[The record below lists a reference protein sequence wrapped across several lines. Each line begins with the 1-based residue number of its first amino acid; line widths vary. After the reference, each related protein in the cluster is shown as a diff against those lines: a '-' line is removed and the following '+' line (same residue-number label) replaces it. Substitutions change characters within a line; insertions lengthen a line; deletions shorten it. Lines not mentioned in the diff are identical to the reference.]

1 MGVPF
6 SSLGKAGAEEIY
18 TRDAGPPKSPR
29 KWPFRVSAPLTSAK
43 LAISKCNILC
53 WIEPS
58 LFLLKLQNMFVTE
71 TR

>member
-29 KWPFRVSAPLTSAK
+29 KWPDIQG
-43 LAISKCNILC
+43 IS
-53 WIEPS
+53 PS
-58 LFLLKLQNMFVTE
+58 DLSQIGHF
-71 TR
+71 